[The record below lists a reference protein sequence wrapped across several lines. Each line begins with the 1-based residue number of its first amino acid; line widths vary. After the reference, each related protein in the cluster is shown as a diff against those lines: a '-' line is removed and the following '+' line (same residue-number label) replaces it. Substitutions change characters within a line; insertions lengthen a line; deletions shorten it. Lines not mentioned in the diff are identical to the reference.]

1 MKALSRPR
9 FLAIYSGVLT
19 LVFAATVLCG
29 FTMMR
34 NPHFGI
40 ITARRIN
47 IIEPDGTVRLTVS
60 NRADFPGGWIHK
72 QEAPRPERR
81 GSLWNFVMV
90 IKRHRQGGLIL
101 GCGPTPSCSGKKTIH
116 LN

>member
-1 MKALSRPR
+1 MKALSSPR

-19 LVFAATVLCG
+19 LAFAATVLCG
-29 FTMMR
+29 IAIMR

-72 QEAPRPERR
+72 QESPRPDRR
-81 GSLWNFVMV
+81 DAAGRANITEFALHFAA
-90 IKRHRQGGLIL
+90 RRA
-101 GCGPTPSCSGKKTIH
+101 C
-116 LN
+116 

>member
-60 NRADFPGGWIHK
+60 NRADFPGGWADK
-72 QEAPRPERR
+72 KEGSRPGLRAAAGE
-81 GSLWNFVMV
+81 LV
-90 IKRHRQGGLIL
+90 IDDEGPEPGGPVGGGGRQ
-101 GCGPTPSCSGKKTIH
+101 P
-116 LN
+116 

>member
-1 MKALSRPR
+1 MKALSSPR

-19 LVFAATVLCG
+19 LAFAATVLCG
-29 FTMMR
+29 IAMMR

-60 NRADFPGGWIHK
+60 NRADFPGGFIDRIH
-72 QEAPRPERR
+72 QPNR
-81 GSLWNFVMV
+81 GNFVGDSE
-90 IKRHRQGGLIL
+90 I
-101 GCGPTPSCSGKKTIH
+101 
-116 LN
+116 